1 MRKKDILELK
11 KRLKKDHCTFTKMC
25 GCYVTGEKH
34 IILKFRE
41 TFLNLDEDEYFKYLE
56 IAKKVLSGTI
66 GNNILEL
73 NFPTNEDLINEKQI
87 SLMQLKKSQLKDD
100 AILDNFYESII
111 DSYEYT
117 GNFLILV
124 FHDAYDVITKTSDNA
139 KLDESEEVYEYV
151 LCAICPVSLSAPG
164 LRYFEEENKIKAR
177 IRDWVVEAPTN
188 GFVFPAFIDRSS
200 DVNSIM
206 YYTKN
211 PKDTHPELMENALG
225 CYSKQTA
232 TIQKETFQ
240 SIIKDS
246 FSADETKAEKIFME
260 VQENLNTMIDEYNE
274 IYDDTDSEPISLTK
288 KDIQNLLIE
297 SGVPEEITAKIERS
311 YLENFGDDLPL
322 VEHLID
328 PKILKANEQRKKEE
342 HLQKQVEILQTR
354 LEQVKQEAVVD
365 NESNLSTE
373 VNTDNVALDETSKSD
388 LEEISETNLEED
400 SKTNSKEASESDSE
414 QGLESNLEKTLE
426 IDLKE
431 TLETGLDEA
440 LDTNSEDNEVT
451 PNYDVILQVKPEKI
465 PQIKSQIIDGQK
477 CIVIPINEDEQTT
490 VNGLNDLI

>member
-100 AILDNFYESII
+100 AILDTFYESII
-111 DSYEYT
+111 DSYDYT

-288 KDIQNLLIE
+288 NNIQNLLIE

-354 LEQVKQEAVVD
+354 LEQVKQEAAVD

-373 VNTDNVALDETSKSD
+373 INTDNVALDKTSKSD
-388 LEEISETNLEED
+388 LEETSETNLEED
-400 SKTNSKEASESDSE
+400 SKTNLQEASESDSE
-414 QGLESNLEKTLE
+414 QALESNLEKTLE
-426 IDLKE
+426 IDLNE
-431 TLETGLDEA
+431 T
-440 LDTNSEDNEVT
+440 LDTNSDDNEVT
-451 PNYDVILQVKPEKI
+451 PNYDVILRVKPEKI

-490 VNGLNDLI
+490 VNGLDDLI

>member
-25 GCYVTGEKH
+25 GCYVNGEKH

-73 NFPTNEDLINEKQI
+73 NFPVNEDLINERQI
-87 SLMQLKKSQLKDD
+87 SLMQLKNSQLKDD
-100 AILDNFYESII
+100 SILDDFYKSII
-111 DSYEYT
+111 DNYDYT
-117 GNFLILV
+117 GNLLILV
-124 FHDAYDVITKTSDNA
+124 FHDAYDVITKTKDNA

-151 LCAICPVSLSAPG
+151 LCAICPVSLSEPG
-164 LRYFEEENKIKAR
+164 LRYFEDENKIKAR
-177 IRDWVVEAPTN
+177 IRDWVVENPTN

-211 PKDTHPELMENALG
+211 AKDTHPELMENALG

-246 FSADETKAEKIFME
+246 FSADEKKADKIFME
-260 VQENLNTMIDEYNE
+260 VQENLNNMIDEYNA
-274 IYDDTDSEPISLTK
+274 IYDDTESEPITLTK
-288 KDIQNLLIE
+288 NDIQNLLIE
-297 SGVPEEITAKIERS
+297 SGVPEEITTKIEKS
-311 YLENFGDDLPL
+311 YVEIFGDDLPL
-322 VEHLID
+322 AENLID
-328 PKILKANEQRKKEE
+328 SKVLKANEQRKREE
-342 HLQKQVEILQTR
+342 YLQKQVEILESR
-354 LEQVKQEAVVD
+354 LEQVKQEVAVD
-365 NESNLSTE
+365 NETAQI
-373 VNTDNVALDETSKSD
+373 TDDTVSSEETSED
-388 LEEISETNLEED
+388 NLEE
-400 SKTNSKEASESDSE
+400 T
-414 QGLESNLEKTLE
+414 LESNLEESQDIST
-426 IDLKE
+426 
-431 TLETGLDEA
+431 
-440 LDTNSEDNEVT
+440 EDNDIDSS
-451 PNYDVILQVKPEKI
+451 YDVILQVKPEKI

-490 VNGLNDLI
+490 VNGLDDLIK

>member
-25 GCYVTGEKH
+25 GCYVNGEKH

-73 NFPTNEDLINEKQI
+73 NFPINEDLINEKQI
-87 SLMQLKKSQLKDD
+87 SLMQLKNSQLKDD
-100 AILDNFYESII
+100 ALLDDFYDSII
-111 DSYEYT
+111 DNYDYT
-117 GNFLILV
+117 GNLLILI
-124 FHDAYDVITKTSDNA
+124 FHDAYDVITKTKDNA

-151 LCAICPVSLSAPG
+151 LCAICPVTLSEPG
-164 LRYFEEENKIKAR
+164 LRYFEDENKIKAR
-177 IRDWVVEAPTN
+177 IRDWVVENPTN

-211 PKDTHPELMENALG
+211 AKDTHPELMENALG

-246 FSADETKAEKIFME
+246 FSADEKKAEKIFMD
-260 VQENLNTMIDEYNE
+260 VQENLNNMIDEYNA
-274 IYDDTDSEPISLTK
+274 IYDDVDPEPITLTK
-288 KDIQNLLIE
+288 NDIQNLLIE
-297 SGVPEEITAKIERS
+297 SGVPEEITTKIEKS
-311 YLENFGDDLPL
+311 YEEVFGDDLPL
-322 VEHLID
+322 AENLID
-328 PKILKANEQRKKEE
+328 AKTLKANEQRKREE

-354 LEQVKQEAVVD
+354 LEQVKQEVAVD
-365 NESNLSTE
+365 NETKESTE
-373 VNTDNVALDETSKSD
+373 VNYDNISPEETSEAE
-388 LEEISETNLEED
+388 LEES
-400 SKTNSKEASESDSE
+400 
-414 QGLESNLEKTLE
+414 
-426 IDLKE
+426 
-431 TLETGLDEA
+431 LETSSEEPNDNTPE
-440 LDTNSEDNEVT
+440 DTIVNT
-451 PNYDVILQVKPEKI
+451 NYDVILEVKPEKI

-477 CIVIPINEDEQTT
+477 CIVIPIDENEQTK
-490 VNGLNDLI
+490 VNGQDDLI

>member
-1 MRKKDILELK
+1 
-11 KRLKKDHCTFTKMC
+11 MC
-25 GCYVTGEKH
+25 SCYVTVEKH

-111 DSYEYT
+111 DSYDYT

-311 YLENFGDDLPL
+311 YLENFGDYLPL
-322 VEHLID
+322 AEHLID

-354 LEQVKQEAVVD
+354 LEQVKQEAAVD
-365 NESNLSTE
+365 NEANLSTG
-373 VNTDNVALDETSKSD
+373 VNTDNAYLDETSKSD
-388 LEEISETNLEED
+388 LEETSETNLEED
-400 SKTNSKEASESDSE
+400 SKTNLQETSESDSE
-414 QGLESNLEKTLE
+414 QALETNLE
-426 IDLKE
+426 E

-477 CIVIPINEDEQTT
+477 CIVIPINEDKQTT